1 MIRHISIV
9 LSVVLALILAS
20 CGDKQ
25 LDTIYDSQEGNIA
38 AIVESLTKSNESAT
52 VERNNGT
59 VRVTVVPGEGAPL
72 GDNGAV
78 AFYYAGFYITGRSLS
93 NNTLFATNY
102 ETFANSAKWAVSDSA
117 AFNIATIRLG
127 EDEIVS
133 GLRDGLVGVKGGRT
147 WRPAASPSISSGRST
162 ASRPR
167 STSMAT
173 ARVVSAK
180 KRSPTSPQMPHWPII
195 CG

>member
-78 AFYYAGFYITGRSLS
+78 AFYYAGFYITSRSLS

-102 ETFANSAKWAVSDSA
+102 ESFANSAKWAVSDSA

-133 GLRDGLVGVKGGRT
+133 GLRDGLVGVKGGEECYVLFNGKGGFGKKKIANI
-147 WRPAASPSISSGRST
+147 PSNAALAYHLWIKS
-162 ASRPR
+162 
-167 STSMAT
+167 
-173 ARVVSAK
+173 VSND
-180 KRSPTSPQMPHWPII
+180 
-195 CG
+195 